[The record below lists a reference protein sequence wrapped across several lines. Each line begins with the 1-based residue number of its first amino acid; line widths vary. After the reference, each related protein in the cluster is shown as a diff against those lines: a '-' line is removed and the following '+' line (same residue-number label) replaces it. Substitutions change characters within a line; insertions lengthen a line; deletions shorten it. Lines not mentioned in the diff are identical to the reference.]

1 MSSDDD
7 FEVFPARKKKRTG
20 QKKRKAVVDSDDDFE
35 DDVPLAA
42 LRAKAKA
49 KAPPA
54 APRPKPAAVAKP
66 KKRPAPR
73 AESSDSEDDV
83 PLTMLRKQGA
93 PMKIPKVV
101 SVKSEKKAESAPRP
115 SKSSSSSS
123 SSGSTQRPK
132 KKVKTER
139 SASKKPSKKRGK
151 GGTILEAHTKEV
163 KRKTTVQLLDGA
175 RQAFKW
181 WEVQPHKK
189 KRNDA
194 GELYEP
200 KWSTLEHAGVHFSDA
215 YTAHGV
221 QVRARLC
228 ARRTRRPFRPS
239 APSAAARYRI
249 AIALR
254 SPTVRRPL
262 HTRSVR
268 ARPRLA
274 PLPLLVAAR
283 PPRAE

>member
-7 FEVFPARKKKRTG
+7 FEVFPRKNKKRKG
-20 QKKRKAVVDSDDDFE
+20 QKKRKAVMDSDDDFE

-42 LRAKAKA
+42 LRASA
-49 KAPPA
+49 KAPTA
-54 APRPKPAAVAKP
+54 APRPKLAAAKP
-66 KKRPAPR
+66 QKRPGPR
-73 AESSDSEDDV
+73 SESSDSEDDV
-83 PLTMLRKQGA
+83 PLTMLRKKAA
-93 PMKIPKVV
+93 PMKIPKVI
-101 SVKSEKKAESAPRP
+101 SVKAEKKAVKAERP

-139 SASKKPSKKRGK
+139 SSSKKPSRKRGK
-151 GGTILEAHTKEV
+151 GGTSLEAHTKEV

-221 QVRARLC
+221 QVCARTSHPANLPSSRSHRAHPPPSTPPRSLHAMCMARLV
-228 ARRTRRPFRPS
+228 PPPS
-239 APSAAARYRI
+239 RFFSV
-249 AIALR
+249 ALF
-254 SPTVRRPL
+254 
-262 HTRSVR
+262 
-268 ARPRLA
+268 A
-274 PLPLLVAAR
+274 
-283 PPRAE
+283 PPRCCTMASRLR